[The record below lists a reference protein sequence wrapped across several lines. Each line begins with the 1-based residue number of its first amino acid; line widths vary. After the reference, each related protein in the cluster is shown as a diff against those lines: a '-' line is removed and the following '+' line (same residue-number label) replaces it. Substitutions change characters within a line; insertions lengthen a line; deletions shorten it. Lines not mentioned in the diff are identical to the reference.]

1 LRAGSVDFT
10 ALPVMPRRFLIL
22 FLLAVTGLIRPL
34 CAADSSEQFLSAYQA
49 YQQGEKAERDG
60 STGEALKNYRYAE
73 SLLQAISS
81 RDPSW
86 QKAVVEYRL
95 KKTQEGLSRLQGAG
109 DATLSSAPP
118 SAPAG
123 EAPSQTPQ
131 SGPSITITPPG
142 SAATSAK
149 QQATPASSSEVRRL
163 KKLVDSLKSELQSV
177 KDAATAERSR
187 ADDLDKMQWTK
198 EKSRLEQQLVEAKDQ
213 VASLGEKLHQRDSW
227 EKDLKD
233 LQKRLD
239 DALADK
245 ATTEEYYQQR
255 EKKLADATA
264 ELSKQLEEAR
274 GKITAGNESGRKVE
288 ELTKQIEQDRESLK
302 QLQAKLDHA
311 GDAAKDGA
319 AKNTEL
325 NEKIRSLTAKLSESQ
340 KQVEELSPLRE
351 KIVLLQQEAQSLKKE
366 ADSSKTA
373 IARLDKAAG
382 QREADLTAVSEERAK
397 LASEVQRLG
406 EAVKE
411 AAKVKGLESQSEELR
426 KTVSSL
432 QQQLDAASKEA
443 EHSNALLADSEK
455 DAKAAKQKAL
465 SVASAAAA
473 DRAVLEEEHKK
484 MELKLAEA
492 TQRIEGLGNQL
503 QSLGQSKKEAE
514 DLRANLDE
522 NTTALQEVRAKLAE
536 TQKQAS
542 ADQSKSRDEIKGL
555 EASVNSATK
564 EKKAWAADR
573 AVLEEEQKKLETKLV
588 EATRRIDGLGDQV
601 QSLESVKKEA
611 LDLQAKLAEST
622 KSLQDADAKIAK
634 IQHDF
639 AVDKDEVAR
648 KFAASE
654 SLKKLLE
661 SQNATLQQQLK
672 DALGQMGALIDKK
685 PETAAMQDQLA
696 KLQQQL
702 ADNSKNYADS
712 QKKLAEMASSRPEQE
727 KLLRQREQELATAQ
741 SEAKKLKGDLENSN
755 KKITEL
761 QQQAQQGQDRMKQLQ
776 DQLADL
782 SIKAT
787 SGDKASESLQ
797 KEVERLKA
805 ESVSSKEKL
814 ASLKGDSEKAKELQQ
829 QLADKESELARLK
842 KKKGIKGSVADA
854 KTADEN
860 TVLRGI
866 ILKQVKEEAKRAQAR
881 RLMEE
886 EMKRLNVQSQTLSD
900 QIGVLS
906 APSLVLTP
914 EERALFKEGQ
924 LVVVD
929 DGSGALQAAVAA
941 PLPTQNPS
949 TETNSSTNAAGPA
962 DTSAQSTNKAKTSEE
977 SGKEMAWQGKFKEC
991 LARAKDEFD
1000 RQDYLQAENSFKEAL
1015 GYSPDDYFALS
1026 NLGVVEFQL
1035 GKLKEAEEALAKASQ
1050 KKSDSSFALTTLGI
1064 VNYRQERLEE
1074 AEKTLR
1080 KAIAVNDQD
1089 FTAHNYLGIVLAASG
1104 KGKAGESEIMKAIE
1118 INKNYADAHFNLA
1131 VIYATGK
1138 PPSKMMAKKHYAKA
1152 LELGAPPDPS
1162 LERLVQ

>member
-1 LRAGSVDFT
+1 MRAGWVTFT

-22 FLLAVTGLIRPL
+22 LLLAVTGIVRPL

-109 DATLSSAPP
+109 DAVLPSAPP
-118 SAPAG
+118 SVPAG
-123 EAPSQTPQ
+123 EATSQAPQ

-142 SAATSAK
+142 STAASVK
-149 QQATPASSSEVRRL
+149 QQAPSASSSEVRRL

-177 KDAATAERSR
+177 KDAASAERSR
-187 ADDLDKMQWTK
+187 SDDLEKMQWTK
-198 EKSRLEQQLVEAKDQ
+198 EKSRLELQLGEAKDQ
-213 VASLGEKLHQRDSW
+213 VASLGEKLRQRDSW

-255 EKKLADATA
+255 EKKLADASA
-264 ELSKQLEEAR
+264 ELTKQLEEAR
-274 GKITAGNESGRKVE
+274 GKIAAGSESGLKVE
-288 ELTKQIEQDRESLK
+288 ELTKQIEKDRESLK

-319 AKNTEL
+319 AKNSEL
-325 NEKIRSLTAKLSESQ
+325 NEKIRDLTAKLSESQ

-351 KIVLLQQEAQSLKKE
+351 KIVLLQQEAQGLRKE

-373 IARLDKAAG
+373 IAKLDKAAG
-382 QREADLTAVSEERAK
+382 QREADLAAVSEERAK

-411 AAKVKGLESQSEELR
+411 AAKVKGLESQSEELK

-432 QQQLDAASKEA
+432 QQQLEAASKEA
-443 EHSNALLADSEK
+443 EHSKALLADSEK

-473 DRAVLEEEHKK
+473 DRSVLEEEHKK
-484 MELKLAEA
+484 LEAKLTEA
-492 TQRIEGLGNQL
+492 AQRIDGMGNQL
-503 QSLGQSKKEAE
+503 QSLEPFKKE
-514 DLRANLDE
+514 
-522 NTTALQEVRAKLAE
+522 V
-536 TQKQAS
+536 
-542 ADQSKSRDEIKGL
+542 
-555 EASVNSATK
+555 
-564 EKKAWAADR
+564 
-573 AVLEEEQKKLETKLV
+573 
-588 EATRRIDGLGDQV
+588 
-601 QSLESVKKEA
+601 

-622 KSLQDADAKIAK
+622 KSLQAADDRIAK
-634 IQHDF
+634 IQHDSS
-639 AVDKDEVAR
+639 VDKEESGR

-741 SEAKKLKGDLENSN
+741 AEAKKLKGDLENSN

-776 DQLADL
+776 DQLANF
-782 SIKAT
+782 SIKAS
-787 SGDKASESLQ
+787 SGDKNTETLQ

-805 ESVSSKEKL
+805 ESATSKEKL

-829 QLADKESELARLK
+829 QLADKETELARLK
-842 KKKGIKGSVADA
+842 KKKGIKGAVADA

-906 APSLVLTP
+906 SPALVLTP
-914 EERALFKEGQ
+914 DERALFKEGQ

-929 DGSGALQAAVAA
+929 DGSGSLQAAVAA
-941 PLPTQNPS
+941 PLPTQTPS
-949 TETNSSTNAAGPA
+949 TETNASTTNAASPA
-962 DTSAQSTNKAKTSEE
+962 DASAQSTNKAKTPEE

-1035 GKLKEAEEALAKASQ
+1035 GKLKEAEEALSKASQ

>member
-1 LRAGSVDFT
+1 
-10 ALPVMPRRFLIL
+10 MPRCFLIL
-22 FLLAVTGLIRPL
+22 FLLAVTGIVRPL

-109 DATLSSAPP
+109 DASFSSAPP
-118 SAPAG
+118 FAPAG
-123 EAPSQTPQ
+123 EVAAQTPQ

-142 SAATSAK
+142 SAATSAN
-149 QQATPASSSEVRRL
+149 QQAPTASSSEVRRL
-163 KKLVDSLKSELQSV
+163 KKMVDSLKSELQSV

-255 EKKLADATA
+255 EKKLADASA
-264 ELSKQLEEAR
+264 ELSKQLEDAR
-274 GKITAGNESGRKVE
+274 GKIAAGSESGRKVE
-288 ELTKQIEQDRESLK
+288 DLTKQIEQDRESLK
-302 QLQAKLDHA
+302 QLQAKLDHV

-325 NEKIRSLTAKLSESQ
+325 NEKIRSLTEKLSESQ

-351 KIVLLQQEAQSLKKE
+351 KIVVLQQEAQSLKKE
-366 ADSSKTA
+366 ADSSKMA
-373 IARLDKAAG
+373 IAILDKAAG
-382 QREADLTAVSEERAK
+382 QREADLAAVSEERAK

-443 EHSNALLADSEK
+443 EHSKALLAASEK
-455 DAKAAKQKAL
+455 DAKDAKQKEL
-465 SVASAAAA
+465 SVASAAVA
-473 DRAVLEEEHKK
+473 DRAVLEEEH
-484 MELKLAEA
+484 
-492 TQRIEGLGNQL
+492 
-503 QSLGQSKKEAE
+503 
-514 DLRANLDE
+514 
-522 NTTALQEVRAKLAE
+522 
-536 TQKQAS
+536 
-542 ADQSKSRDEIKGL
+542 
-555 EASVNSATK
+555 
-564 EKKAWAADR
+564 
-573 AVLEEEQKKLETKLV
+573 KKLETKLV
-588 EATRRIDGLGDQV
+588 EATRRIEGLGNQI
-601 QSLESVKKEA
+601 QSLESVKKES

-622 KSLQDADAKIAK
+622 KSLHDADAKIAK
-634 IQHDF
+634 IQHDS
-639 AVDKDEVAR
+639 AVDKDEAVR

-672 DALGQMGALIDKK
+672 EALGQMGTLIDKK

-696 KLQQQL
+696 RLQQQL

-712 QKKLAEMASSRPEQE
+712 QKKLAEMSSSRPEQE
-727 KLLRQREQELATAQ
+727 KLLRQREQELAIAQ
-741 SEAKKLKGDLENSN
+741 SEAQKLKGDLENSN
-755 KKITEL
+755 RKIAEL
-761 QQQAQQGQDRMKQLQ
+761 QQQAQQGQDRIKQLQ

-797 KEVERLKA
+797 KEVERLKV
-805 ESVSSKEKL
+805 ESASSKEKL

-914 EERALFKEGQ
+914 EERALFKDGQ

-929 DGSGALQAAVAA
+929 DGSGSLQAAVAA

-949 TETNSSTNAAGPA
+949 TETNSSTNAAASA
-962 DTSAQSTNKAKTSEE
+962 DSSAQSTNRAKTPEE

>member
-1 LRAGSVDFT
+1 MS
-10 ALPVMPRRFLIL
+10 RRFLNL
-22 FLLAVTGLIRPL
+22 CFLALAGIVQTL

-60 STGEALKNYRYAE
+60 STGEALKNYRFAE

-109 DATLSSAPP
+109 DASSP
-118 SAPAG
+118 
-123 EAPSQTPQ
+123 APSPSVSESESSPESPQ

-142 SAATSAK
+142 STASLTK
-149 QQATPASSSEVRRL
+149 QQAPTASSTEVRRL

-177 KDAATAERSR
+177 KDAAAVEKSRS
-187 ADDLDKMQWTK
+187 DDLDKMQWTK
-198 EKSRLEQQLVEAKDQ
+198 EKSRLEQQLGEAKDQ
-213 VASLGEKLHQRDSW
+213 VASLGEKLRQRDSW

-245 ATTEEYYQQR
+245 ASTEEYYQQR
-255 EKKLADATA
+255 EKKLADASA
-264 ELSKQLEEAR
+264 ELSKQLEQAR
-274 GKITAGNESGRKVE
+274 GKIAAGGESGRKVE
-288 ELTKQIEQDRESLK
+288 ELTRQIEQDRESLK

-311 GDAAKDGA
+311 GETAKDGE
-319 AKNTEL
+319 AKNADL
-325 NEKIRSLTAKLSESQ
+325 NDKIRDLTAKLSESQ

-351 KIVLLQQEAQSLKKE
+351 KIVLLQQEVSGLRKESEDSKETIARMDNEGKLSVQESGKREASLK
-366 ADSSKTA
+366 
-373 IARLDKAAG
+373 
-382 QREADLTAVSEERAK
+382 ADLAALGQERTK
-397 LASEVQRLG
+397 LVAEVQRLG

-411 AAKVKGLESQSEELR
+411 ASKVKGLESQSDELK

-432 QQQLDAASKEA
+432 QQQLVAATKQA
-443 EHSNALLADSEK
+443 EHSKAQLASSEEE
-455 DAKAAKQKAL
+455 ARAAKQKAL
-465 SVASAAAA
+465 SIASAASA
-473 DRAVLEEEHKK
+473 DRAVLEEERKK
-484 MELKLAEA
+484 LEAKLAEA
-492 TQRIEGLGNQL
+492 SQRIDGLGNQL
-503 QSLGQSKKEAE
+503 QSLEPLKKEAE
-514 DLRANLDE
+514 GL
-522 NTTALQEVRAKLAE
+522 RAKLVENNTAL
-536 TQKQAS
+536 KQAVE
-542 ADQSKSRDEIKGL
+542 DQNKSQDQIKGL
-555 EASVNSATK
+555 EASVDSAAK
-564 EKKAWAADR
+564 EKKALFADR
-573 AVLEEEQKKLETKLV
+573 AALEEEHKKLEAKLA
-588 EATRRIDGLGDQV
+588 EANQRIDGLGNQL
-601 QSLESVKKEA
+601 QSFDSVKKEV
-611 LDLQAKLAEST
+611 LDLQSKLAESS
-622 KSLQDADAKIAK
+622 KSLQDADAKIVK
-634 IQHDF
+634 MQHDSS
-639 AVDKDEVAR
+639 VDKDEAER
-648 KFAASE
+648 RLAASE
-654 SLKKLLE
+654 AFKKLIE

-672 DALGQMGALIDKK
+672 EALGQMSSLIDKK

-702 ADNSKNYADS
+702 VDNSKNYADS
-712 QKKLAEMASSRPEQE
+712 QKKLAEIASSRPEQE
-727 KLLRQREQELATAQ
+727 KLLKQREEELAAAQ
-741 SEAKKLKGDLENSN
+741 EVAQKLKGDLENSN
-755 KKITEL
+755 RKITEL

-782 SIKAT
+782 SIKAS
-787 SGDKASESLQ
+787 SGDKTVETLQ

-805 ESVSSKEKL
+805 ESASSKEKL
-814 ASLKGDSEKAKELQQ
+814 ASMKGDSEKAKELQQ
-829 QLADKESELARLK
+829 QLAEKEEEFARLK
-842 KKKGIKGSVADA
+842 KKRGIKGTVADA

-886 EMKRLNVQSQTLSD
+886 EMKRLNVQSQTLSE

-906 APSLVLTP
+906 APALVLSP

-929 DGSGALQAAVAA
+929 EGSGSLQASVAA
-941 PLPTQNPS
+941 PLPTQTPS
-949 TETNSSTNAAGPA
+949 LETNAITNAAP
-962 DTSAQSTNKAKTSEE
+962 TSDVAAQATNKPKASEE
-977 SGKEMAWQGKFKEC
+977 SGKEMEWQGKFKEC

-1035 GKLKEAEEALAKASQ
+1035 GKLKDAEDALSKAAQ

-1080 KAIAVNDQD
+1080 KAIVVNDQD

>member
-1 LRAGSVDFT
+1 
-10 ALPVMPRRFLIL
+10 MPRRFLIL
-22 FLLAVTGLIRPL
+22 CFLALAGFSNLL

-81 RDPSW
+81 KDPSW

-109 DATLSSAPP
+109 DGSPVT
-118 SAPAG
+118 
-123 EAPSQTPQ
+123 PSQPVPGDAAASQ
-131 SGPSITITPPG
+131 ELESGPSITITAPG
-142 SAATSAK
+142 STGSSPK
-149 QQATPASSSEVRRL
+149 LQSSTASSSEVRRL
-163 KKLVDSLKSELQSV
+163 KKLVDSLKSELESV
-177 KDAATAERSR
+177 KDAASAERSR

-198 EKSRLEQQLVEAKDQ
+198 ERSRLEQQLVEAKDQ
-213 VASLGEKLHQRDSW
+213 AASLGEKLRQRDSW

-255 EKKLADATA
+255 EKKLAETSSA
-264 ELSKQLEEAR
+264 LSKQLEDAR
-274 GKITAGNESGRKVE
+274 GKIAAGSESGRKVD

-311 GDAAKDGA
+311 GETAKDGA
-319 AKNTEL
+319 AKNSEL
-325 NEKIRSLTAKLSESQ
+325 NEKIRDLTAKLSESQ

-351 KIVLLQQEAQSLKKE
+351 KIVLLQQEAQGLRKE
-366 ADSSKTA
+366 ADSSKAT
-373 IARLDKAAG
+373 ISKLDKAAG
-382 QREADLTAVSEERAK
+382 QKDADFATLSEERAK

-406 EAVKE
+406 QAVKE
-411 AAKVKGLESQSEELR
+411 AAKVKGLEAQSEELK
-426 KTVSSL
+426 KTVAAL
-432 QQQLDAASKEA
+432 QQQLEAATKEA
-443 EHSNALLADSEK
+443 EQSKVLLAGSEK
-455 DAKAAKQKAL
+455 EAKAAQQKAL
-465 SVASAAAA
+465 SVAAAAGA
-473 DRAVLEEEHKK
+473 DRAVLEEEHKRL
-484 MELKLAEA
+484 EAKLAEA
-492 TQRIEGLGNQL
+492 TQRIAGLGNQL

-514 DLRANLDE
+514 DLRANLAE

-536 TQKQAS
+536 TQNQAS
-542 ADQSKSRDEIKGL
+542 TDQSKSREEIKRL
-555 EASVNSATK
+555 EASVNSATN
-564 EKKAWAADR
+564 EKKAWVADR
-573 AVLEEEQKKLETKLV
+573 AVLEEERKKLEARLF
-588 EATRRIDGLGDQV
+588 EATQKIDGLGNQL
-601 QSLESVKKEA
+601 QSLESAKKEA

-622 KSLQDADAKIAK
+622 KSLQDADAKITK
-634 IQHDF
+634 IQHDS
-639 AVDKDEVAR
+639 AADKDEAVR

-672 DALGQMGALIDKK
+672 DALGQMSALIDKK

-712 QKKLAEMASSRPEQE
+712 QKKLAEIASSRPEQE

-741 SEAKKLKGDLENSN
+741 AEAKKLKGDLENSN

-787 SGDKASESLQ
+787 SGDKASESLK
-797 KEVERLKA
+797 KEVERLKV
-805 ESVSSKEKL
+805 ESASSKEKL
-814 ASLKGDSEKAKELQQ
+814 ASLKGDSEKSKELQQ

-842 KKKGIKGSVADA
+842 KKKGIKGAVADS

-866 ILKQVKEEAKRAQAR
+866 ILKQVKEEARRAQAR

-886 EMKRLNVQSQTLSD
+886 EMKRLNVQSQTLSE

-906 APSLVLTP
+906 APALVLTP

-929 DGSGALQAAVAA
+929 DGSGSLQAAVAA
-941 PLPTQNPS
+941 PLPTQTPT
-949 TETNSSTNAAGPA
+949 TETNAAAPDNGA
-962 DTSAQSTNKAKTSEE
+962 GQASNKPKAPEE

-1000 RQDYLQAENSFKEAL
+1000 RQDYLQAESSFKEAL

-1035 GKLKEAEEALAKASQ
+1035 GKLKEAEEALAKAAQ